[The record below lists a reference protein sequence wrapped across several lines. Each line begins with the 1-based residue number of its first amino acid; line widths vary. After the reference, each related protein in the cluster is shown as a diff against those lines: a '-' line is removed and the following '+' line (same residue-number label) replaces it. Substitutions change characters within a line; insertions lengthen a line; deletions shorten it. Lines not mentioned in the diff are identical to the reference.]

1 MLKKAYNKFQT
12 NKLLR
17 TGSFYSL
24 SSTLNS
30 FSKMFVGIVIM
41 KWLSPYE
48 LGLWNAV
55 SIFLAY
61 IPFFQFG
68 IQNGLSIELPVLM
81 GNNDN
86 NYKKYIASARWFS
99 YTMATL
105 FLCVGT
111 IATVISYFMENSFNI
126 TLGIGT
132 ICIIAASASLNLH
145 LISTFRTS
153 KSFDKLTKIYLI
165 ESVLTIASAYLV
177 YRYHYYGIL
186 IFNILI
192 VIQHT
197 ILLFI
202 YAPFKE
208 IKPVFSK
215 FFLQKLLKRGLFIM
229 SFYQL
234 RVLAQSFPKWIILAL
249 GGVTQLGL
257 FSPAMALK
265 GMMNL
270 LPSQINQFLQP
281 QMGFKY
287 GKEGKASLLWP
298 YIKKMIIFYPLISI
312 PISIV
317 AIFLMPFIV
326 TTFFPAFKDSIA
338 SIQIMSV
345 AFIFSSYT
353 ASHNIIY
360 VLKADKVAYFFLAF
374 ELVGYALFPYL
385 CYELLD
391 YELLNNIAIGILINY
406 VLLYFFN
413 YFLLKKVLFLPKYN
427 LNIDN

>member
-1 MLKKAYNKFQT
+1 
-12 NKLLR
+12 
-17 TGSFYSL
+17 
-24 SSTLNS
+24 
-30 FSKMFVGIVIM
+30 
-41 KWLSPYE
+41 
-48 LGLWNAV
+48 
-55 SIFLAY
+55 
-61 IPFFQFG
+61 
-68 IQNGLSIELPVLM
+68 
-81 GNNDN
+81 
-86 NYKKYIASARWFS
+86 
-99 YTMATL
+99 
-105 FLCVGT
+105 
-111 IATVISYFMENSFNI
+111 
-126 TLGIGT
+126 
-132 ICIIAASASLNLH
+132 
-145 LISTFRTS
+145 
-153 KSFDKLTKIYLI
+153 
-165 ESVLTIASAYLV
+165 
-177 YRYHYYGIL
+177 
-186 IFNILI
+186 
-192 VIQHT
+192 
-197 ILLFI
+197 
-202 YAPFKE
+202 
-208 IKPVFSK
+208 
-215 FFLQKLLKRGLFIM
+215 M